1 MALAMDLHNP
11 LLADSLCDWWPLFF
25 RFEALSLR
33 QAYEV
38 VLEQRPFVRPNAGF
52 WRQLLDY
59 EQHLFGRTS
68 LRMASTSSG
77 VLPEAADQIGA
88 NYCINI

>member
-1 MALAMDLHNP
+1 MPMDLQDP
-11 LLADSLCDWWPLFF
+11 PLADLLYDWWLLFF

-33 QAYEV
+33 QAHEV

-59 EQHLFGRTS
+59 EQRLFGRTS
-68 LRMASTSSG
+68 LRMVSTSSG
-77 VLPEAADQIGA
+77 VLPEADDQMGA
-88 NYCINI
+88 GYCINI